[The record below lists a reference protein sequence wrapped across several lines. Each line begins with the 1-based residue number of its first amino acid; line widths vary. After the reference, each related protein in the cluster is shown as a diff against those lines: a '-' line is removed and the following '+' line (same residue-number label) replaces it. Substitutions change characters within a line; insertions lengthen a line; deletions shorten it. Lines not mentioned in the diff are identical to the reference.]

1 MLSDENAPTAAF
13 QSVSEE
19 SVVILQPFAQCWP
32 TGFMFCFSMSADSMC
47 HVTVGIL
54 QIMFHNHM
62 ASELTL
68 VQHPECR
75 TCFSLHIKICSGDL
89 ISSCHSASFLQ
100 SST

>member
-75 TCFSLHIKICSGDL
+75 TCFSLHKFVLVI
-89 ISSCHSASFLQ
+89 
-100 SST
+100 